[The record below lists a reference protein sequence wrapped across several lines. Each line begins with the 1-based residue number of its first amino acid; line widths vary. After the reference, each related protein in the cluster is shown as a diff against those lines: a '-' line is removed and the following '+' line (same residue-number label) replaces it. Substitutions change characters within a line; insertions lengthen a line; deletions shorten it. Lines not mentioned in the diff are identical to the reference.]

1 MKKILFL
8 VLAVLFFS
16 VVNAQDLSPVLGVG
30 DQRPEVFAFTHANIV
45 VDHQTV
51 LKDAVLVIRK
61 GKIEAAGKNSAIPE
75 DAVVMD
81 LSGKYIYPSF
91 IDLYTDYG
99 VSSSNESSGAGS
111 RMNFMMR
118 QQVFESKID
127 GPYYWN
133 DAIKPYIEAIEAFHV
148 NDKDAADFRKAGFG
162 AVLTQKNDGIMRGV
176 SSLVTLA
183 NSDEEQVVLKGKAG
197 CGYSFDKGSSQMS
210 YPSSLM
216 GSFALL
222 RQTFYDADW
231 YAAQPGKSVF
241 DASLEAVNDNKELPS
256 VFVVRDKVNLLDVAK
271 LSKEFNI
278 PFIMKGNGDEYQL
291 LNEVAAT
298 NSPVILPLN
307 FPDAPDV
314 EDPYKAILVPLE
326 DLKHWELAPYNPG
339 RLAGKDVEFSFTT
352 DGLKDKKQFRTNL
365 LKAIKCGLSKEDA
378 LEALTE
384 TPAKLIGCETMLGTL
399 EKGKVANFLV
409 TSAEIFDPECVVY
422 ENWVQG
428 KKYVITDSNLP
439 ELKGNYIV
447 ALTNDSSY
455 QITIEGKPGSYS
467 LKVKSGDD
475 KSESGKVSITENLIS
490 VSFPVEKEWIRLS
503 GWVDGKEIAGT
514 GFLGDGTKVNWTLT
528 ASAETKDSERPDR
541 KDDEE
546 LAEPGKVIYPFV
558 AYGNESKPQYRDF
571 IIKNATVWTMED
583 DGILENADV
592 LVKDGKIAQVGKNL
606 SGKGVWEI
614 DGTGMHL
621 TPGIID
627 EHSHM
632 ALNGVNEGSHAVTS
646 EVRMND
652 VINPEDITIYQQLA
666 GGVTCSHLLHGSAN
680 PIGGQS
686 VLIKL
691 RWGGTPEELMVKGQV
706 GFLKHALGEN
716 VKQSRMPTSNRFPQT
731 RMGVEQSIRDAYV
744 RAKEYQKKWDAYNA
758 LSASAKLNTPAPR
771 RDLQL
776 EAIVDEFTEKSF
788 MVCHTYVQSET
799 NMIMELAKEFGIKPH
814 TLIHNTEGYKVADQM
829 REAGAAGSVF
839 SDWWAYKYE
848 VYDAI
853 EYNAALQAKQG
864 VLVCINSDDAEM
876 GRRLNQ
882 EAGKIVK
889 YGGLSELEA
898 MALVTKNPAKILHLD
913 DRMGSIKVGKDA
925 DLVLWT
931 DHPLSIYAMPSKT
944 FVDGTV
950 YFDKEKDKQ
959 MCDAIQAERSRI
971 VNKILADGGGN
982 KGGSGAR
989 RGPIRVNN
997 QFLYDDEDITD
1008 YTIDE

>member
-1 MKKILFL
+1 MKKIIFL
-8 VLAVLFFS
+8 VL
-16 VVNAQDLSPVLGVG
+16 VVVSFYLANAQNLSPVLGVG
-30 DQRPEVFAFTHANIV
+30 DERPEVFAFTHANIV
-45 VDHQTV
+45 VDYQTV
-51 LKDAVLVIRK
+51 LNDAVLVIKK
-61 GKIEAAGKNSAIPE
+61 GKIAAVGKNADIPK

-99 VSSSNESSGAGS
+99 VATQRETPGG

-118 QQVFESKID
+118 QQVFESKTD
-127 GPYYWN
+127 GPFYWN
-133 DAIKPYIEAIEAFHV
+133 DAIKPYKSAVDAFHV
-148 NDKDAADFRKAGFG
+148 SDKDADDFRKAGFG
-162 AVLTQKNDGIMRGV
+162 AVLTQENDGIMRGV
-176 SSLVTLA
+176 SSLVSLV
-183 NSDEEQVVLKGKAG
+183 NNDEEQVVLKGKAA

-216 GSFALL
+216 GAFALL

-231 YAAQPGKSVF
+231 YAAQTDKSVF
-241 DASLEAVNDNKELPS
+241 DASLEAVNANRNLPS
-256 VFVVRDKVNLLDVAK
+256 LFVVRDKVNLLDVAK
-271 LSKEFNI
+271 LGKEFQI

-291 LNEVAAT
+291 LDEVAA
-298 NSPVILPLN
+298 SAAPLILPLN
-307 FPDAPDV
+307 FPEAPDV

-326 DLKHWELAPYNPG
+326 DLKHWELAPYNPA
-339 RLAGKDVEFSFTT
+339 RLAENKVEFAFTT

-365 LKAIKCGLSKEDA
+365 LKAIKYGLTKEDA
-378 LEALTE
+378 LQALTQ
-384 TPAKLIGCETMLGTL
+384 TPAKLIGRENMLGTL
-399 EKGKVANFLV
+399 EKGKLANFLI
-409 TSAEIFDPECVVY
+409 TSNDLFDPECVVY

-428 KKYVITDSNLP
+428 KKYVITDSKLP
-439 ELKGNYIV
+439 DLKGDYTV
-447 ALTNDSSY
+447 ALSNDSTYTIS
-455 QITIEGKPGSYS
+455 IEGKPGSYS
-467 LKVKSGDD
+467 LKVKSGED
-475 KSESGKVSITENLIS
+475 KTEAGKVSITENLIS
-490 VSFPVEKEWIRLS
+490 ISFPVEKEWIRLS
-503 GWVDGKEIAGT
+503 GWIEGVTMAGT
-514 GFLGDGTKVNWTLT
+514 GFLGDGSKVNWKLT
-528 ASAETKDSERPDR
+528 VTGDTKEKENSDR
-541 KDDEE
+541 KKEDEI
-546 LAEPGKVIYPFV
+546 LEPGKVIYPFV
-558 AYGNESKPQYRDF
+558 AYGNETKPQYRDF
-571 IIKNATVWTMED
+571 IIKNATVWTLEED
-583 DGILENADV
+583 GVLENADV
-592 LVKDGKIAQVGKNL
+592 LVKNGKIAQIGKNL
-606 SGKGVWEI
+606 SAANIWEI
-614 DGTGMHL
+614 DGTGMHV

-632 ALNGVNEGSHAVTS
+632 ALNGTNEGSHAITS

-652 VINPEDITIYQQLA
+652 VINPEDITIYRQLA
-666 GGVTCSHLLHGSAN
+666 GGVTCSHLLNGSAN

-716 VKQSRMPTSNRFPQT
+716 VKQSRMQTSNRFPQT

-744 RAKEYQKKWDAYNA
+744 RAKEYQQKWDDYNA
-758 LSASAKLNTPAPR
+758 LSASAKAKTPAPR

-799 NMIMELAKEFGIKPH
+799 NMIIELAKEFGIKPH

-853 EYNAALQAKQG
+853 AYNAALEEKQG
-864 VLVCINSDDAEM
+864 VLVCINSDDGEM

-882 EAGKIVK
+882 EAGKTLK
-889 YGGLSELEA
+889 YGGLSEIEA
-898 MALVTKNPAKILHLD
+898 LSLVTKNPAKILHLD

-950 YFDKEKDKQ
+950 YFDKENDKE
-959 MCDAIQAERSRI
+959 MFDAIQTERSRI
-971 VNKILADGGGN
+971 VNKILAEGGGN
-982 KGGSGAR
+982 KGGFGGR
-989 RGPIRVNN
+989 RGPVQMND
-997 QFLYDDEDITD
+997 QFIYSDEDITD